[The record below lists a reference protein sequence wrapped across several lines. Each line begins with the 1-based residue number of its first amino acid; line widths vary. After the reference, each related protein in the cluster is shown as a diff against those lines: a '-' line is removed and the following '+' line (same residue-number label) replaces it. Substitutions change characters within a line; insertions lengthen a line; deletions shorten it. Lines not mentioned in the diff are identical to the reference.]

1 MIKNNDIDYSKRKF
15 RIVIAMNTMLCGG
28 IEKSLLSLLN
38 SLDKSVTD
46 VTLLLD
52 EKSGAFLDFVP
63 NWVRIVEIPYD
74 DLTRREKQIGRK
86 KLLLKLCKTGNI
98 LSALRLY
105 YIQKKEMSFRG
116 DELRIKRAERFY
128 SHVRNCIELEQQ
140 YDLAISYANLE
151 QHILVSKY
159 IRASKKIAFFHT
171 QLDTQR
177 EDITY
182 YESYL
187 NNFDK
192 LYGVSR
198 DLVKS
203 LKLYLPS
210 LKDRIVYYPHI
221 LNKDMMLEWSVEY
234 KAVWPST
241 GIRILS
247 VGRLAKQKGFDLIPE
262 IAAKLQKDNVQFQWL
277 IIGEGAF
284 KTTIEN
290 AIAKYDMNNFVFIE
304 NAKPN
309 PYPFFA
315 SCDIYVQPSRYEGYC
330 LTLAE
335 ARAFTKPIVSTIFDG
350 ATEQLENGKCGK
362 IVKCDVDSLYSAIK
376 KLIVDSQSRNNF
388 VRELSYQTISN
399 FDGVNMIMNELYD

>member
-1 MIKNNDIDYSKRKF
+1 MSMTNPNNTINNRY
-15 RIVIAMNTMLCGG
+15 RIIIAMNTMLCGG

-52 EKSGAFLDFVP
+52 EKSGAFMDFIP
-63 NWVRIVEIPYD
+63 NWVKIVEIPYD
-74 DLTRREKQIGRK
+74 NLTRKEKQVGRTN
-86 KLLLKLCKTGNI
+86 LLLQLCKTGKI
-98 LSALRLY
+98 LSALGLY
-105 YIQKKEMSFRG
+105 YIQKKEMRFGG

-128 SHVRNCIELEQQ
+128 SHVMNCIELDQY

-177 EDITY
+177 EDITC

-198 DLVKS
+198 DLVKA
-203 LKLYLPS
+203 LKISLPS
-210 LKDRIVYYPHI
+210 FKDRILYYPHI
-221 LNKDMMLEWSVEY
+221 LNKDMMHEWSIEY
-234 KAVWPST
+234 KASWPST

-262 IAAKLQKDNVQFQWL
+262 IAAKLHKDNVQFQWL
-277 IIGEGAF
+277 IIGEGAY
-284 KTTIEN
+284 KSVIEDE
-290 AIAKYDMNNFVFIE
+290 IIKWEMNNRVFIE

-309 PYPFFA
+309 PYPYFA
-315 SCDIYVQPSRYEGYC
+315 SCNIYVQPSRYEGYC

-350 ATEQLENGKCGK
+350 STEQLENGKCGE
-362 IVKCDVDSLYSAIK
+362 IVKCSVNSLYSAIK
-376 KLIVDSQSRNNF
+376 RLIENEQLRNSF
-388 VRELSYQTISN
+388 VRELSHQTISN